1 MQENTLNWE
10 IFCNITSQLEKKTP
24 MEKRLVWVSLKVFCL
39 FVVSRVSPLEG
50 REAASSDETP
60 PTHKEGEA
68 LEGAQGERGRAE
80 VQRGL
85 LVWQKRI

>member
-1 MQENTLNWE
+1 MSG
-10 IFCNITSQLEKKTP
+10 FF
-24 MEKRLVWVSLKVFCL
+24 LKVFCL

-85 LVWQKRI
+85 LVWQKRIYRKGKALGGGKTFEVQRG

>member
-1 MQENTLNWE
+1 M
-10 IFCNITSQLEKKTP
+10 
-24 MEKRLVWVSLKVFCL
+24 
-39 FVVSRVSPLEG
+39 EG

-68 LEGAQGERGRAE
+68 LEGAQGERGCAE

>member
-1 MQENTLNWE
+1 M
-10 IFCNITSQLEKKTP
+10 
-24 MEKRLVWVSLKVFCL
+24 
-39 FVVSRVSPLEG
+39 EG
-50 REAASSDETP
+50 REAASSDKTP

>member
-1 MQENTLNWE
+1 M
-10 IFCNITSQLEKKTP
+10 
-24 MEKRLVWVSLKVFCL
+24 KVFCL

-85 LVWQKRI
+85 LVWQKIIYRKGKALGGEARPLRFKEARLACTSKKSCKSI